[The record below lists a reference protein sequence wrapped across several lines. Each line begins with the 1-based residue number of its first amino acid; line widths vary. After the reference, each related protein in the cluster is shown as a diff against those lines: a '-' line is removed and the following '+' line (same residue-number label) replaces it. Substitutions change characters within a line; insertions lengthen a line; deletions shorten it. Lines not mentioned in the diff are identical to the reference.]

1 VPEVRSGRLTA
12 VLDVTDPEPLPPDHP
27 LLHLPTCVVTP
38 HLAGSQG
45 TELSRQAELVVEEIR
60 RFAAGEPPLHP
71 VVADDIG
78 RVA

>member
-1 VPEVRSGRLTA
+1 MTE
-12 VLDVTDPEPLPPDHP
+12 PEPLPADHP

-45 TELSRQAELVVEEIR
+45 TELARQAELVIEEIR
-60 RFAAGEPPLHP
+60 RFAAGEPPLYP
-71 VVADDIG
+71 VVAADMG

>member
-1 VPEVRSGRLTA
+1 M
-12 VLDVTDPEPLPPDHP
+12 LDVTDPEPLPPDHP

-45 TELSRQAELVVEEIR
+45 TELSPPGRAGVEEIH

-71 VVADDIG
+71 VVAADIG